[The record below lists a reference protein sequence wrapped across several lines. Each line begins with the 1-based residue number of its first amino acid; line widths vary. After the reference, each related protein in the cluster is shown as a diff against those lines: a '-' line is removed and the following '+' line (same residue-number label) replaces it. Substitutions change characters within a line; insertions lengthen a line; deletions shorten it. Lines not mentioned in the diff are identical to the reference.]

1 MARVKRDETV
11 ELLWLLVKIS
21 ALQVTINSGSVTQG
35 ARALKLIGL
44 DNQTI
49 AEVLNTTP
57 ATVRTVTANLRVK
70 KKKGLR

>member
-70 KKKGLR
+70 KTKGLR